1 MKKLII
7 LLLFPLS
14 LFSQKMG
21 LITNNIYDVD
31 VYVISTDSK
40 LEAKLFINGI
50 LGNVSEDSDFDNKAM
65 TFYDDGSQIV
75 VWFPKLSKT
84 FEDLSTINHEV
95 SHVIT
100 AILERIGVPLSEDTS
115 EVHAYMTGFYNKN
128 FYKIVYGDN
137 NKYKVLSTFE

>member
-40 LEAKLFINGI
+40 LEAKLFVNGI
-50 LGNVSEDSDFDNKAM
+50 LGNVAEDSDFDNKAM

-137 NKYKVLSTFE
+137 KYNVLSTFE

>member
-40 LEAKLFINGI
+40 LEAKLFVNGI

-100 AILERIGVPLSEDTS
+100 AILERIGAPLSEDTS